1 MKRKI
6 LFSVLTVFIDAC
18 LAGVGLTIAKRAVSQ
33 ADTPDD
39 VIKRLEEALGDD
51 YKKQTKTE
59 LAGTIVYADDK
70 GNEIKYHICHTSF
83 PPHVHLFTRIFTSRK
98 SNLFG
103 KIFLPVPAAY
113 IFTFCKSRCLHF
125 HGCFCFNINN

>member
-6 LFSVLTVFIDAC
+6 LFSVLTVFIVAC
-18 LAGVGLTIAKRAVSQ
+18 LAGVGLTIVKRAVSQ

-39 VIKRLEEALGDD
+39 VIKRLEEALGDE

-70 GNEIKYHICHTSF
+70 GNEIKYHILKTTYYEAD
-83 PPHVHLFTRIFTSRK
+83 PAEVTGLNVAALGLLFDPERANSCCEM
-98 SNLFG
+98 
-103 KIFLPVPAAY
+103 KI
-113 IFTFCKSRCLHF
+113 
-125 HGCFCFNINN
+125 